1 MLSTTLTTWFACE
14 LLFYLKTLL
23 SLLTKQSLLAALWAS
38 AQMYTSKERNIL
50 IQSVTDGTA
59 SNGLLPSGGQMR
71 TVPPSPYWPKCKLL
85 CKSAVTHS
93 ASWSLPSS
101 SLSLHLTTTDNSIS
115 KHTHKPFYP
124 ILHSLKTLFLKD
136 QIRTGH
142 YSSFDCSLSSST
154 VQQSIWSSLFLV
166 FLFSIHYLLLSSFV
180 ISLSIFYCLWRKRH
194 FLMAADATALW
205 VNQLCTLQ
213 SDIRLNFESGW
224 PICTFDYPKDC
235 WIASLREARR
245 NLGKSRFAYSVFFT
259 AANLLFVV
267 HSGSPFYHCINL
279 NCSIPVVIVSATLK
293 RVSCYLDTGK

>member
-166 FLFSIHYLLLSSFV
+166 FFFLFITCYYPLLLSLFPFSIACEENV
-180 ISLSIFYCLWRKRH
+180 IFWWQ
-194 FLMAADATALW
+194 LML
-205 VNQLCTLQ
+205 LH
-213 SDIRLNFESGW
+213 FESISSV
-224 PICTFDYPKDC
+224 PS
-235 WIASLREARR
+235 SL
-245 NLGKSRFAYSVFFT
+245 T
-259 AANLLFVV
+259 
-267 HSGSPFYHCINL
+267 
-279 NCSIPVVIVSATLK
+279 
-293 RVSCYLDTGK
+293 